1 MYCQN
6 IRDRSGL
13 LSLSCQKNK
22 PEPERKVRKNSMKTR
37 TAYIIAAAVLGAWLI
52 LPDPLP
58 VVADDILAGLGSAA
72 AVLCILRL
80 KNSE

>member
-1 MYCQN
+1 
-6 IRDRSGL
+6 
-13 LSLSCQKNK
+13 
-22 PEPERKVRKNSMKTR
+22 MKTR